1 MKVLCLIDN
10 PIPSGAQV
18 ALEIPARERR
28 RTGFS
33 GHDGSSRPVPEMGQ
47 AAQLLS
53 GLSACRLPGLRKT
66 RQTQYDVVVAWE
78 GKNGFP
84 YALFRS
90 IAGQKS
96 PRWSP
101 PLTYGGDE
109 PLFKLALA
117 LRAEV
122 RLARDRLYAG

>member
-10 PIPSGAQV
+10 PIPPGHRWLWKYLPENDDELDFLVTTGAV
-18 ALEIPARERR
+18 DRFPKWGKLLNYYPAYLRAGFRPAQDAANTIRR
-28 RTGFS
+28 GGRLG
-33 GHDGSSRPVPEMGQ
+33 GQ
-47 AAQLLS
+47 EWL
-53 GLSACRLPGLRKT
+53 
-66 RQTQYDVVVAWE
+66 
-78 GKNGFP
+78 P

-96 PRWSP
+96 PRWSSP

-109 PLFKLALA
+109 PLSGPSA

>member
-10 PIPSGAQV
+10 PIPPGHRWLWKYLPENDDELDFLVTTGAV
-18 ALEIPARERR
+18 DRFPKWGKLLNYYPAYLRA
-28 RTGFS
+28 GF
-33 GHDGSSRPVPEMGQ
+33 R
-47 AAQLLS
+47 A
-53 GLSACRLPGLRKT
+53 LRKT

-96 PRWSP
+96 P
-101 PLTYGGDE
+101 PLVIAAFNIRG
-109 PLFKLALA
+109 
-117 LRAEV
+117 
-122 RLARDRLYAG
+122 

>member
-10 PIPSGAQV
+10 PIPPGHRWLWKYLPENDDELDFLVTTGAV
-18 ALEIPARERR
+18 DRFPKWGKLLNYYPAYLRASFR
-28 RTGFS
+28 
-33 GHDGSSRPVPEMGQ
+33 
-47 AAQLLS
+47 A
-53 GLSACRLPGLRKT
+53 LRKT

-78 GKNGFP
+78 ARMASLMP
-84 YALFRS
+84 YSAASPARNH
-90 IAGQKS
+90 
-96 PRWSP
+96 PRWSSP

-109 PLFKLALA
+109 PLSGPSA